1 MSIKDKDTMW
11 LLASV
16 IVIILLATAGANY
29 DKFKF
34 SDWQNF
40 FNVKTYPKDDKPKE
54 NDFDKL
60 FR

>member
-1 MSIKDKDTMW
+1 
-11 LLASV
+11 
-16 IVIILLATAGANY
+16 LLATAGANY

-60 FR
+60 FK